1 MPREGP
7 ISGKLRQEMSSVF
20 SKFISTKAAMI
31 KSRGLQKEVGTES
44 LMKSFSTTVVI
55 ILILQIGLRKT
66 LAYILCS
73 ILGSSAGSQSS
84 A

>member
-44 LMKSFSTTVVI
+44 LMKGFSTTVVI
-55 ILILQIGLRKT
+55 ILNLQMD
-66 LAYILCS
+66 
-73 ILGSSAGSQSS
+73 
-84 A
+84 